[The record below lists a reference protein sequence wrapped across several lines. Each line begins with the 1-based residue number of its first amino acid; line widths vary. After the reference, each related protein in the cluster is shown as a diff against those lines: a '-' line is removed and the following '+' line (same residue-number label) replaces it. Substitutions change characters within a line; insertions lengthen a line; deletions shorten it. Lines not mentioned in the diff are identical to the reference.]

1 MAIPDP
7 TRYLQDTTPGLIRD
21 LHATL
26 ASSPLVYRNRPDV
39 DFDAILDHPDLLAAQ
54 CDDGYVAGT
63 PWGRH
68 LRVAYEFDSLNAIRQ
83 HLTNLLNDIGE
94 LAHAR
99 GAELIT
105 MDYNDF
111 PHRHW
116 VDPMLIGAGFA
127 EPAEVCIMRLRDV
140 RDAEPPAPA
149 AGVGVREAT
158 AADADAI
165 AAVEERASGEGA
177 HAPPLDS
184 RFLGDADWVG
194 LADVDGEPAAFLRV
208 IEGEKRGIVAD
219 ELVVAHDERPNDAI
233 SALLGA
239 AVAWGAERNRRALTL
254 RAAATAV
261 SNPVLQQFRF
271 RHVGNELLYQRP
283 ADPAEVVARREA
295 RITTFVKV
303 GKIFGQ
309 F

>member
-21 LHATL
+21 LHANL
-26 ASSPLVYRNRPDV
+26 ATSPLVYRNRPDV

-83 HLTNLLNDIGE
+83 QLTNLLNDIGE

-99 GAELIT
+99 GIELIT

-140 RDAEPPAPA
+140 RDMKVPEPA
-149 AGVGVREAT
+149 AGISVREAT
-158 AADADAI
+158 EADADEI
-165 AAVEERASGEGA
+165 AAIEERASGEGA
-177 HAPPLDS
+177 HAPPLDP

-194 LADVDGEPAAFLRV
+194 IAAIDGEPAAFLRV

-219 ELVVAHDERPNDAI
+219 ELVVADDERPNDAI
-233 SALLGA
+233 AALLGA
-239 AVAWGAERNRRALTL
+239 AVDWGAGRNRRALTL

-261 SNPVLQQFRF
+261 SNPVLQQFGF

-283 ADPAEVVARREA
+283 ADPAEVAARREA

>member
-127 EPAEVCIMRLRDV
+127 EPAEVCVMRLRDV
-140 RDAEPPAPA
+140 RDAEQTELAD
-149 AGVGVREAT
+149 GVSVREAT
-158 AADADAI
+158 AADADEI
-165 AAVEERASGEGA
+165 AAVEERASGAGA
-177 HAPPLDS
+177 HAPPLDA
-184 RFLGDADWVG
+184 RFLEDADWVG

-239 AVAWGAERNRRALTL
+239 AVTWGAERNRRALTL

-283 ADPAEVVARREA
+283 ADPSEVVARREA